1 MVNCRSMPFRIAQ
14 ALYTNLITFG
24 AEAAHKVFANLGVH
38 GDVHVPVG
46 AVVDVADAL
55 QVERTDGHLFRV
67 DLVCEQAAADLA
79 FAL

>member
-1 MVNCRSMPFRIAQ
+1 MIS
-14 ALYTNLITFG
+14 FG

-38 GDVHVPVG
+38 RHVHVPVG
-46 AVVDVADAL
+46 AVVDVADAF

-79 FAL
+79 CALQEAKDEGKRDHIINLN